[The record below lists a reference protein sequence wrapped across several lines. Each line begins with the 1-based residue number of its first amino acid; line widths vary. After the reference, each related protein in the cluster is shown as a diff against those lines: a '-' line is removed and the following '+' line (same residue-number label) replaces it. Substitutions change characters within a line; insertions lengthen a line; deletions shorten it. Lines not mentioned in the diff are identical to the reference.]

1 MNEPLLNSEI
11 PGLSLTSRGKVR
23 DIYDL
28 GRTLL
33 IVTTDRISAFDVIM
47 PNGIPDKGHVLT
59 ALSRF
64 WFLHL
69 RPFLGNHYITSDW
82 TFICNQLAEKGV
94 SVTQALSAQLRYR
107 SMLVLKA
114 NVFPVECVV
123 RGYLAGSLWKEYVE
137 ADGPTNGAILHG
149 NELPSGL
156 LESDRLPEPIFTPA
170 TKAETGH
177 HDENISFA
185 EMERRVGG
193 GDAAAMRRASLDIYR
208 LAAERSAKNGLIL
221 ADTKFE
227 FGIQNGGLT
236 LVDEALTPDSSR
248 YWSAAAYEPG
258 RPQDSFDKQYLR
270 DWLSQSG
277 WNKEPP
283 APELPA
289 DVVRN
294 TAAKYR
300 EAYRRV
306 TGEDLL
312 G

>member
-1 MNEPLLNSEI
+1 MNEPLLQSDI
-11 PGLSLTSRGKVR
+11 PGLKLASRGKVR
-23 DIYDL
+23 DIYEL
-28 GRTLL
+28 GSTLL

-47 PNGIPDKGHVLT
+47 PNGIPDKGRVLT

-69 RPFLGNHYITSDW
+69 RPFLGNHYITADW
-82 TFICNQLAEKGV
+82 SFIANQLAEKGV
-94 SVTQALSAQLRYR
+94 RVTPDLSAQLRGR

-114 NVFPVECVV
+114 TVFPVECVV

-137 ADGPTNGAILHG
+137 ADGPASGATLHG
-149 NELPSGL
+149 IALPAGL
-156 LESDRLPEPIFTPA
+156 RESDKLPEPIFTPA
-170 TKAETGH
+170 TKATSG

-185 EMERRVGG
+185 EMERTVGG
-193 GDAAAMRRASLDIYR
+193 GDATAMRRASLNIYR
-208 LAAERSAKNGLIL
+208 LASERCAKHGLIL

-227 FGIQNGGLT
+227 FGIQNGALT

-248 YWSAAAYEPG
+248 YWAADAYQPG

-283 APELPA
+283 APPLPA

-294 TAAKYR
+294 TSAKYR

-306 TGEDLL
+306 TGEELPPA
-312 G
+312 